1 MDTSGSSQASCVTQS
16 ITTRSRQSL
25 HVTEKADVDFSGLED
40 EQICAQQLDQN
51 KNSDFLALEDDQQ
64 LDVNDNFDFAA
75 LEDDQIVDDSD
86 NDMANAANMAS
97 ELPITD
103 EANTDCAALEEDQV
117 TNAANMASELPIT
130 DEANADYAALEEDQA
145 ANAANMAS
153 ELPITDEANT
163 DYAALE
169 EDQAANALT
178 ILDQQPSRATK
189 KAGKHA
195 SAMRGKSKAPSHQ
208 GRQVCISIVRNIQRD
223 FL

>member
-130 DEANADYAALEEDQA
+130 DEAN
-145 ANAANMAS
+145 
-153 ELPITDEANT
+153 T

-195 SAMRGKSKAPSHQ
+195 SAMRGKPKAPSHQ

>member
-145 ANAANMAS
+145 ANA
-153 ELPITDEANT
+153 
-163 DYAALE
+163 
-169 EDQAANALT
+169 LT

-223 FL
+223 FS